1 MNKSEELTMG
11 SFLLKKNK
19 VKIKNLLPKD
29 SEIFQTSGEIIL
41 RKVTHFDI
49 LCFDLNFDGYFPA
62 QARPWSQNNP
72 TAPPTSV
79 VSDDDTA
86 DSGYDC
92 QQIFFQQKKK
102 KKKDSNNCL

>member
-1 MNKSEELTMG
+1 MG

-19 VKIKNLLPKD
+19 LKIKNLLPKD
-29 SEIFQTSGEIIL
+29 SEIFQASGEIIR

-49 LCFDLNFDGYFPA
+49 LCFDINFDGCFPA

-72 TAPPTSV
+72 TAPPTPI
-79 VSDDDTA
+79 VSDDDTI

-92 QQIFFQQKKK
+92 Q
-102 KKKDSNNCL
+102 